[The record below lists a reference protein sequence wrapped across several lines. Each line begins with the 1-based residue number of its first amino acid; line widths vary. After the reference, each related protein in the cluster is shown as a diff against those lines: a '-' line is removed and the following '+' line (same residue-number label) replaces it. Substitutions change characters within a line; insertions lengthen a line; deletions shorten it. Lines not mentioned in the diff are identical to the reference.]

1 MDVYIDNVS
10 YEWEET
16 TVCGGPR
23 EYVITKTVI
32 DYTMVVGYDEITGQR
47 IRQGEILDLENE
59 IINIKRDLK
68 QKFK

>member
-1 MDVYIDNVS
+1 MEVYIENVS
-10 YEWEET
+10 YERTEASDHKGIKYFIRRT
-16 TVCGGPR
+16 
-23 EYVITKTVI
+23 II
-32 DYTMVVGYDEITGQR
+32 DYKVVVGYDEITGQR